1 MCTIRPRG
9 IVQYWSCDKAV
20 VNVIPQ
26 TAQPSSATRTGQY
39 LWTAITHYVDKEIL
53 YIFIS

>member
-39 LWTAITHYVDKEIL
+39 LWTAITHYVDNEIL
-53 YIFIS
+53 SIFIS